1 MAVDVTESFWL
12 KYTESVDDAEKTRLK
27 VGLPITEVVAVKSS
41 HPNRHSST
49 FYLQEE

>member
-27 VGLPITEVVAVKSS
+27 VGLPITEVVTVIPS
-41 HPNRHSST
+41 HPIQQIST
-49 FYLQEE
+49 CD